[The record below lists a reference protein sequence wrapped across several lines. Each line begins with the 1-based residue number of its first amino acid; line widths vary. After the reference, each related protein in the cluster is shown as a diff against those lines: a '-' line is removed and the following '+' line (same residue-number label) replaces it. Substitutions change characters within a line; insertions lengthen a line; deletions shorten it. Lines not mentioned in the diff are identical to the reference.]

1 MKFDFKSLNIPVV
14 KANVWVVAAVL
25 GVVLALIA
33 WLPWWWYFQRPVQFE
48 GAAQTLDVV
57 VPAGASGRTIAAL
70 AEEAGMQVSE
80 TTLLAALRV
89 HGNAP
94 AIHAG
99 RYRFQAGMSLAEIV
113 EKFSSGEVESFTM
126 RIADGATVWQV
137 RRYVEALADVAVTT
151 RGLSNEELL
160 EKLGFN
166 VVSLEGLFAPETY
179 RFRSGLSDL
188 DVYRALYREQQRILN
203 EAWKNRDVELV
214 AVKTPYEA
222 LILASIIEK
231 ETARPEDRA
240 LVSSVFHNRLRRGM
254 PLQTDPTIIYG
265 IGEAFN
271 GNLIRKDLRAP
282 GPYNTYLNKGLPPT
296 PISMPSAAS
305 IAAAMH
311 PAETKYLYFVARGD
325 GTTEFSTH
333 LAAHNRAVYKYQK
346 NPRRRAQHK

>member
-1 MKFDFKSLNIPVV
+1 MKFDFKSLNIPVLKV
-14 KANVWVVAAVL
+14 NVWAVVAVV

-48 GAAQTLDVV
+48 GGAKTIDVV
-57 VPAGASGRTIAAL
+57 VPAGATGRSIAAL
-70 AEEAGMQVSE
+70 AEEAGIHVSE
-80 TTLLAALRV
+80 TTLFAALRV

-99 RYRFQAGMSLAEIV
+99 RYRFKAGMTLAEIV

-126 RIADGATVWQV
+126 RIPDGATIWQV
-137 RRYVEALADVAVTT
+137 RRYVEALPDIAVTS
-151 RGLSNEELL
+151 RGLSDDELL
-160 EKLGFN
+160 EKLGFS

-179 RFRSGLSDL
+179 RFRSGLTDL

-203 EAWKNRDVELV
+203 EAWQARDEKLV

-231 ETARPEDRA
+231 ETARADDRP

-265 IGEAFN
+265 IGETFN
-271 GNLIRKDLRAP
+271 GNLIRKDLRSP

-311 PAETKYLYFVARGD
+311 PADTKYLYFVARGD

-346 NPRRRAQHK
+346 SPRRKAQK